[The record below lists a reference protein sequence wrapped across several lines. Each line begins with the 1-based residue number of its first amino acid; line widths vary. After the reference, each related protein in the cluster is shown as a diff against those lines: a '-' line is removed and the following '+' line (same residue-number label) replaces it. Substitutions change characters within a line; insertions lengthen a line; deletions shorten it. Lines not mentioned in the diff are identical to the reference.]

1 MLTITILRPV
11 ATTFVYHYCFGFLFP
26 SFLGTFSAN
35 SHLLI
40 LDAANFL
47 AGMVVDFLAVNA
59 VLVVGVVLVVGAVLV
74 VEQLAEEVVEY
85 LADSDTAVED
95 IHMDHHVEEVAAA
108 ALAVPLDMVLPSTG
122 PVEEAPVAFVVLG
135 EDTKGYLLA
144 GVDRTEAGTHHTVE
158 EDNCL
163 VAEVVPHNFQTW
175 NIRLAAAARE
185 NRFSQRVHRHRSLLA
200 TTDLCR

>member
-85 LADSDTAVED
+85 LADSDTVLF
-95 IHMDHHVEEVAAA
+95 AAMRRRG
-108 ALAVPLDMVLPSTG
+108 LGT
-122 PVEEAPVAFVVLG
+122 VVDGQLC
-135 EDTKGYLLA
+135 
-144 GVDRTEAGTHHTVE
+144 HT
-158 EDNCL
+158 C
-163 VAEVVPHNFQTW
+163 TSS
-175 NIRLAAAARE
+175 RGR
-185 NRFSQRVHRHRSLLA
+185 
-200 TTDLCR
+200 